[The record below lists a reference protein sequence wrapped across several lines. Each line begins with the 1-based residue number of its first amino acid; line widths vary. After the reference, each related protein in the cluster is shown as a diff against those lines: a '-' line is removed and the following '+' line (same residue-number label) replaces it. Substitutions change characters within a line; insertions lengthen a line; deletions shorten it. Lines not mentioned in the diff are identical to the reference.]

1 MVKIT
6 IDIIYSLSDIFAI
19 LSFFNL
25 GIKSYKVGHYLSLSH
40 FLLLLFLIFIQIFRI
55 YFSNIAKLKSELKQY
70 TNLVDLNSELKKCN
84 KLQVLSIFYC
94 IYHELNT
101 LLSSY
106 LIGRVIISG
115 LTEILSIIFIV
126 LVNYILHSYLYKKFR
141 KTEKLYLNAITSS
154 VINLYK
160 QNYEFLKEV
169 YKDSNGKFL
178 DEFYLGDSL
187 IEFYKK
193 SPEEF
198 TILISKVRED
208 INSEYIENRKKHFSE
223 ERIKRKKIEVE
234 RKKKAREKA
243 KRRKLDEK
251 GKGDN
256 NDL

>member
-1 MVKIT
+1 
-6 IDIIYSLSDIFAI
+6 
-19 LSFFNL
+19 
-25 GIKSYKVGHYLSLSH
+25 
-40 FLLLLFLIFIQIFRI
+40 
-55 YFSNIAKLKSELKQY
+55 
-70 TNLVDLNSELKKCN
+70 
-84 KLQVLSIFYC
+84 
-94 IYHELNT
+94 
-101 LLSSY
+101 LSSY

-193 SPEEF
+193 SPEN
-198 TILISKVRED
+198 LQ
-208 INSEYIENRKKHFSE
+208 Y
-223 ERIKRKKIEVE
+223 
-234 RKKKAREKA
+234 
-243 KRRKLDEK
+243 
-251 GKGDN
+251 
-256 NDL
+256 